1 TLCANTTITSSSS
14 LSRQRTLIKLPL
26 WLAPSSNLARPSSWQ
41 FCRGSRLPPKTM
53 TNPAGGEA
61 TEPNEKSAMISRL
74 STAYNHGAVDTPD
87 ESIPRRGWI
96 QGKFT
101 QVYLLLCIVSLFC
114 IATFTI
120 VLILTM
126 RLSAMGHK
134 YDDMSKNANQGLRSI
149 TNLFSYPG
157 SKETED
163 AVNQQQLQQ
172 QGLQDQSLDYQ
183 SHPRAGA
190 AKTLLESEQSEQQPW
205 QDRRQPDAFTTLRPY
220 HVPYAP
226 VLPAELPAQVE
237 KTAEVKLPPGVDPA
251 LFRPENLPNLLRL
264 AAALHIDLTKLPKE
278 YQALLPKP
286 INATVVRND
295 AESPPSTLTE
305 ERVIQK
311 APPQP
316 VTPAVDEYDD
326 EEDVTTEAPV
336 QVEKKSKIEEI
347 VSTSTT
353 TLTPSEAVVE
363 PTTVIAAAS
372 PAAAAVAAAN
382 AADLARQAKKPEKP
396 DEISIIATAKMEEIV
411 EGRSET
417 TQSKANG
424 TSDADTRQFHASTGP
439 GGGERKKGQWRDA
452 GCGSHGKC
460 EKSDYSTPP
469 LLVISIDGFAH
480 DFLKRRLTPVLDRM
494 ADCGATAEFVYPS
507 YPSKTFPNHF
517 TMVTGVWP
525 AHHGIVDNQVY
536 DPDISPYLE
545 SMKRNLQNHSAY
557 FKAEPIWSSY
567 KRVTGKKAACLFWVG
582 CQHNI
587 TDYNPDYNLPY
598 EKDMTFEARVE
609 NIVSWL
615 SLSAVDRPGL
625 ITAYFHQVDTA
636 AHWEKKPEETDD
648 ALRAVNDAIA
658 SLFDQLEERGILEC
672 VNVVIVSDHGMQ
684 KITNRVYFDSHF
696 SGEGLVVTTGV
707 VSRLHWNGSKKQ
719 PADIMKEFR
728 CSGGDEYRVFS
739 TSSLPPRCHYASS
752 RLVGDVIFEGQL
764 GTTFYPNEWVDPM
777 LTADH
782 GYDYL
787 LSPMRAIF
795 FARGPSIRPKARLPP
810 FQNVEYYHFFED
822 LLGMT
827 DVKETNG
834 TRGMLD
840 AALLAPPEREEEKI
854 AMLSECPRIRADA
867 TALPCRRCTNVERTA
882 LDTLFKS
889 LGDVATV
896 NTQMGVEERKKTDSE
911 LCLSPFHDIVMA
923 APRHSKNGTRIFV
936 EALSLTGIRSYPG
949 ISGNCSFEHG
959 RFEDACSGERPP
971 IGFEMT
977 SILAGNGSGF
987 GGMAKSEIP
996 LHSSFVKGFL
1006 TPLQTL
1012 THEYLRRYGRLLS
1025 FTGTI
1030 FDYETDGKADTT
1042 VNSSIPSH
1050 IFRVLLSC
1058 RHWDSDSSCTDP
1070 SESAVISWMIPH
1082 IEEDFNCLSSDK
1094 LLLSYTSR
1102 VKDIE
1107 LAAGVRFFADR
1118 RIVPD
1123 HVAKSM
1129 ATFIPDRL
1137 W

>member
-1 TLCANTTITSSSS
+1 MATT
-14 LSRQRTLIKLPL
+14 
-26 WLAPSSNLARPSSWQ
+26 AA
-41 FCRGSRLPPKTM
+41 
-53 TNPAGGEA
+53 AGAAEEGM
-61 TEPNEKSAMISRL
+61 EPNEKSAMISRL
-74 STAYNHGAVDTPD
+74 STAYNHGAVDVPD

-120 VLILTM
+120 VLVLTL
-126 RLSAMGHK
+126 RLSEMGHK

-157 SKETED
+157 GSEATED
-163 AVNQQQLQQ
+163 AAQQQHQ
-172 QGLQDQSLDYQ
+172 QGMGDQSLDYQ

-190 AKTLLESEQSEQQPW
+190 AKTL
-205 QDRRQPDAFTTLRPY
+205 QDGEHQWIARAGDHSPALQRTLSAGSARRNTCSFTPRDT
-220 HVPYAP
+220 
-226 VLPAELPAQVE
+226 
-237 KTAEVKLPPGVDPA
+237 TGGIDPA
-251 LFRPENLPNLLRL
+251 LFRPENLPNLLKL

-278 YQALLPKP
+278 YQALLPQP
-286 INATVVRND
+286 INATVVKKSD
-295 AESPPSTLTE
+295 AESASSTTE

-311 APPQP
+311 APAHPI
-316 VTPAVDEYDD
+316 TPAPEDYEAE
-326 EEDVTTEAPV
+326 EEDTEAPV
-336 QVEKKSKIEEI
+336 KVEKKLEKE

-353 TLTPSEAVVE
+353 TVGPSESGVE
-363 PTTVIAAAS
+363 TTT
-372 PAAAAVAAAN
+372 AAAAAAPVVGREPVN
-382 AADLARQAKKPEKP
+382 AEAMN
-396 DEISIIATAKMEEIV
+396 SAKMEEIPV
-411 EGRSET
+411 DKNEALRT
-417 TQSKANG
+417 NV
-424 TSDADTRQFHASTGP
+424 TSTAADTRQFHTVSGSD
-439 GGGERKKGQWRDA
+439 GKEKKKGMWRDA
-452 GCGSHGKC
+452 SCGTHGKC
-460 EKSDYSTPP
+460 ENEDYSSPP
-469 LLVISIDGFAH
+469 LVVISIDGFAH
-480 DFLKRRLTPVLDRM
+480 DYLKRRLTPVLDRM

-525 AHHGIVDNQVY
+525 AHHGIVDNSIY
-536 DPDISPYLE
+536 DPTLSTDLE

-587 TDYNPDYNLPY
+587 TEYNPDYNLPY
-598 EKDMTFEARVE
+598 EKDMSFDERVD
-609 NIVSWL
+609 NIISWL
-615 SLSAVDRPGL
+615 SLPASDRPGL

-636 AHWEKKPEETDD
+636 AHWEKSPEETDN
-648 ALRAVNDAIA
+648 ALIAVNDAIV
-658 SLFDQLEERGILEC
+658 SLFDQLEEKGILEC

-684 KITNRVYFDSHF
+684 KLTNRVYFDDHF
-696 SGEGLVVTTGV
+696 SSEGLIVATGV
-707 VSRLHWNGSKKQ
+707 VGRLYWNGSKQQ
-719 PADIMKEFR
+719 PSDIMKDFR
-728 CSGGDEYRVFS
+728 CSGGEEYRVYS
-739 TSSLPPRCHYASS
+739 PSSLPPRCHYAS

-764 GTTFYPNEWVDPM
+764 GTTFYSNQWVDPM

-787 LSPMRAIF
+787 LPPMRAIF
-795 FARGPSIRPKARLPP
+795 FARGPSIRPKTRLPP

-822 LLGMT
+822 LLGMKDT
-827 DVKETNG
+827 KETNG

-840 AALLAPPEREEEKI
+840 AAMLKAPEREAEKI
-854 AMLSECPRIRADA
+854 AMLSECPRIRTDA
-867 TALPCRRCTNVERTA
+867 TAIPCRRCTNVERTA

-889 LGDVATV
+889 LGDVTTV
-896 NTQMGVEERKKTDSE
+896 NTQIGVEDGVKTDSE

-949 ISGNCSFEHG
+949 ISGNCSFE
-959 RFEDACSGERPP
+959 DACSGERQPV
-971 IGFEMT
+971 GFEMT
-977 SILAGNGSGF
+977 SVLAGNGSGF
-987 GGMAKSEIP
+987 GGLSKSEIP

-1006 TPLQTL
+1006 SPLQTL

-1030 FDYETDGKADTT
+1030 FDYDTDGRADAT

-1050 IFRVLLSC
+1050 IFRILLSC
-1058 RHWDSDSSCTDP
+1058 RHWDSDSSCSDP

-1082 IEEDFNCLSSDK
+1082 IELDFNCLPSDK
-1094 LLLSYTSR
+1094 LLFSYTAR
-1102 VKDIE
+1102 VRDIE
-1107 LAAGVRFFADR
+1107 LATGVRFFADR
-1118 RIVPD
+1118 RIIPENI
-1123 HVAKSM
+1123 AKSIS
-1129 ATFIPDRL
+1129 TFIPDRL